1 MTARSLWAR
10 SLEAVLDVSVVGSF
24 GAPGFALRKR
34 SFADPELAVDLAGRV
49 VVVTGASAGLGE
61 EVARLLVARG
71 ATVIGVSRD
80 GARAEAAARRI
91 LDGARDSAG
100 HQGKGTFS
108 VELCDLSLMREVR
121 ALAARLAARPALHV
135 LINNAGVLPLTRTLT
150 AEGHE
155 LAFATNVLAPHL
167 LIRELA
173 PHLAAS
179 APARIVNVTSGGMYL
194 ARLDL
199 TALQGK
205 TGTYDGV
212 GAYAQTKRAEVIL
225 TELWSAKLAGR
236 GVTVNSVHPGWAE
249 TPGVERS
256 LPVFNALMRPVLRS
270 AAQGAD
276 GIAFLAASP
285 EVERVSGELFFDRC
299 PRTTDLTRFTRASPE
314 LRAALFALVERATS

>member
-10 SLEAVLDVSVVGSF
+10 SLEAVLDASVVGSF
-24 GAPGFALRKR
+24 GAPGFALRRR
-34 SFADPELAVDLAGRV
+34 SFADPALAVDLAGRV

-61 EVARLLVARG
+61 EVARMLVARG

-91 LDGARDSAG
+91 VDGARASAG
-100 HQGKGTFS
+100 RTGTGTFR
-108 VELCDLSLMREVR
+108 VELCDLSILAEVR
-121 ALAARLAARPALHV
+121 VLAARLAAQPALHV
-135 LINNAGVLPLTRTLT
+135 LINNAGVLPLSRTLT

-173 PHLAAS
+173 PLLAAS

-199 TALQGK
+199 TALEGK
-205 TGTYDGV
+205 TGNYDGV
-212 GAYAQTKRAEVIL
+212 AAYAQTKRAEVIL
-225 TELWSAKLAGR
+225 TELWSDRLASR
-236 GVTVNSVHPGWAE
+236 GITVNSVHPGWAE

-270 AAQGAD
+270 AEQGAD

-285 EVERVSGELFFDRC
+285 EVLGVSGELFFDRS
-299 PRTTDLTRFTRASPE
+299 PRATDLTRYTRATPE